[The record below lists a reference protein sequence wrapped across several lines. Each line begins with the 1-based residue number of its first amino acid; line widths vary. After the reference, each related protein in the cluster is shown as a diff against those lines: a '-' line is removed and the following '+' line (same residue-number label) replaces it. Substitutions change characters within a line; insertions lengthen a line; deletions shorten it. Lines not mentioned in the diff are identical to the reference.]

1 MKKEW
6 INPQII
12 QLGVDKTESG
22 TKYNPQADG
31 QPWTDDE
38 AVWHTPTG
46 YSWLMLNRSVVFTTL
61 LILHINYLYGYVY
74 KKKQKEMFFKIK
86 YKWIDKRYNKKRIQ

>member
-22 TKYNPQADG
+22 TKYNLQADG

-38 AVWHTPTG
+38 GVWHTPTG
-46 YSWLMLNRSVVFTTL
+46 YS
-61 LILHINYLYGYVY
+61 
-74 KKKQKEMFFKIK
+74 
-86 YKWIDKRYNKKRIQ
+86 